1 MYKVD
6 SRSHLF
12 NMPPRFTPNLT
23 LTCDRKHTFNC
34 IILYLYYDSVD
45 QLSGCILRRQHLR
58 YYNISNVFVHKS
70 LKRKYEMV
78 RKQTTQRGFRLQT
91 AFSTFNN

>member
-6 SRSHLF
+6 SRSHSF
-12 NMPPRFTPNLT
+12 NTQPSFTPNLT

-34 IILYLYYDSVD
+34 IILYYDSVD
-45 QLSGCILRRQHLR
+45 QFSGCILRRQHLR
-58 YYNISNVFVHKS
+58 YYNISNVFAHKS
-70 LKRKYEMV
+70 LKRKYEMI
-78 RKQTTQRGFRLQT
+78 RKQTTQRGFHLQT